1 MGCLLTPSFRMSQI
15 FTPGSRDEDGNLV
28 NIAQTIDYIEKTYSV
43 VPVLELK
50 GVMAMPQNCS
60 LKISP

>member
-1 MGCLLTPSFRMSQI
+1 MSQV
-15 FTPGSRDEDGNLV
+15 FTPRSRDGDGNLV